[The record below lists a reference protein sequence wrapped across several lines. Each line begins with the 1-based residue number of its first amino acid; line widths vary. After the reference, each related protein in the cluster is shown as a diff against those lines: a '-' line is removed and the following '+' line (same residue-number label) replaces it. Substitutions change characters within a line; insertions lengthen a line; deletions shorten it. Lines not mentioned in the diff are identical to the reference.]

1 MDVPCTIIVVSGRR
15 KSQVNHLGKVAIIA
29 NPVAQN
35 GAAASVAR
43 EFERMLCGTID
54 DDGCR
59 MHLTERARH
68 AQDIAAEV
76 GRACDTLVVIGGD
89 GIVHEAANG
98 LMSLAFEER
107 PNLAVVPV
115 GSGNDYALTLGMS
128 SKPEKALKQILECD
142 VHRLDVGLVNDE
154 YFVETLSFGLDAA
167 IALDTVERRKKSGR
181 RGTVLYMESG
191 FDQLM
196 HHLVPQNYK
205 AKLQGVPEAGDVD
218 IEGESYIFAVQIGRT
233 YGGHFDICPKANPED
248 GLFDVCMTQGRL
260 NAAKATSVFLLARF
274 GLHAGFKMFRFY
286 KASSLVVEFDE
297 PPSAQADG
305 EKVAGTRFEISTV
318 PAALKVIVGDFKA

>member
-1 MDVPCTIIVVSGRR
+1 M
-15 KSQVNHLGKVAIIA
+15 NHLGKVTIIA

-35 GAAASVAR
+35 GAAASVAH
-43 EFERMLCGTID
+43 EFERMLCGRIA

-59 MHLTERARH
+59 MHLTERAGH

-76 GRACDTLVVIGGD
+76 GPACDTLVVIGGD

-98 LMSLAFEER
+98 LMRLGFDDR

-128 SKPEKALKQILECD
+128 HKPEKALAQILECD
-142 VHRLDVGLVNDE
+142 VHRLDVGLVNGE

-205 AKLQGVPEAGDVD
+205 ARLHGVPGTGDVD
-218 IEGESYIFAVQIGRT
+218 IEGESYIFAVQVGRT
-233 YGGHFDICPKANPED
+233 YGGHFDVCPKASPED
-248 GLFDVCMTQGRL
+248 GLFDVCVTKGRL

-274 GLHAGFKMFRFY
+274 GLHTRFKMFRFY

-305 EKVAGTRFEISTV
+305 EKVSGTRFEISTI
-318 PAALKVIVGDFKA
+318 PGALKVIVGDFKA